1 MLRIGICEDNKDF
14 SEDLKSKIEQKLF
27 KNDIDYEIDCFYS
40 GEDIINH
47 IMGSKTAYDIIF
59 FDIDLPNLNGIDTA
73 RRIRNLHEQ
82 TVFIFISYLDDRV
95 FDALNLNIFQF
106 VRKNYFEKE
115 IDTVLDSLIEKLDNL
130 VTKYRFPVYD
140 EIIYLKLSEIVY
152 LRVDDRCVII
162 HTKNDSYKTDYRT
175 LTKVPI
181 DFKNKGFFEIYK
193 GIMVN
198 LSHVKSLDGYQITL
212 SNNDIHQIARRR
224 INDFKETFYK
234 HIADSS

>member
-14 SEDLKSKIEQKLF
+14 SQNLKSKIEQKLF

-47 IMGSKTAYDIIF
+47 IMNSGTVYDIIF

-73 RRIRNLHEQ
+73 RRIRGLHEE
-82 TVFIFISYLDDRV
+82 TLFIFISYLDNRV
-95 FDALNLNIFQF
+95 FEALNLNIFQF

-140 EIIYLKLSEIVY
+140 EIMYLKLSEIVY
-152 LRVDDRCVII
+152 LKVDDRYVIV
-162 HTKNDSYKTDYRT
+162 HTKNDSYRTDYRT

-198 LSHVKSLDGYQITL
+198 LIHVKSLDGNQITL
-212 SNNDIHQIARRR
+212 SNNDIVQISRRKLS
-224 INDFKETFYK
+224 DFREEFYK
-234 HIADSS
+234 NIASR